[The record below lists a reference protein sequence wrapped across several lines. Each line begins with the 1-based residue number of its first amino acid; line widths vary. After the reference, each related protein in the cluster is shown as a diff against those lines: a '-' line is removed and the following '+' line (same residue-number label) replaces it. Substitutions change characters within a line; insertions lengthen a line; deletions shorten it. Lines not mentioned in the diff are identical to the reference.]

1 MNAHADEPKTAKV
14 RLYNRV
20 ETLVSNQAAYTFRGT
35 PVVIPRTA
43 DASNAF
49 KPGGKF
55 SEIVQA
61 VIDSMDD
68 MEDGDRHIATR
79 SSKSWPFI
87 LPLAVEVPR
96 GNKLHWAQLKW
107 HKAREVGLSPI
118 TQMYVPRAMCDRI
131 TLHLEFV
138 DDRLWL
144 VRAYGGSY
152 TPPLP
157 WMKSVGHSIGGKQG
171 SIKYWREHAY
181 LLGKNARIDDI
192 ARPWSINSHAPDWY
206 TAR

>member
-1 MNAHADEPKTAKV
+1 M
-14 RLYNRV
+14 
-20 ETLVSNQAAYTFRGT
+20 SNPASYTFRGT
-35 PVVIPRTA
+35 PVLIPRTA

-79 SSKSWPFI
+79 SSKNWPFI
-87 LPLAVEVPR
+87 LPLAVKVPR
-96 GNKLHWAQLKW
+96 GNKIHWAQLKW
-107 HKAREVGLSPI
+107 HKARKVGLSPI
-118 TQMYVPRAMCDRI
+118 TQMYVPRDMGDKL
-131 TLHLEFV
+131 TLHLEFNN
-138 DDRLWL
+138 DRLWL
-144 VRAYGGSY
+144 VRAYGGSF

-157 WMKSVGHSIGGKQG
+157 WMNSVRDSIGGKQG
-171 SIKYWREHAY
+171 SIKYWRENAH
-181 LLGKNARIDDI
+181 LLGKNARLVSI
-192 ARPWSINSHAPDWY
+192 ASPQSLNSPAPAWY